1 MSKISASLQRNDELF
16 TKSMHCQSF
25 VKPPQSKQVIAQVVN
40 ASMRFGQRLLWQDVN
55 FSILSGE
62 FVALLGANGAG
73 KTTLLRSLLKLLP
86 LSGGTITLG
95 NNIRVGYVP
104 QLKDIEP
111 KLPIRGRDL
120 VQLGL
125 DGENYLFGLFDPKK
139 TLGSYW
145 QTAKQKK
152 YLVDKAIAEVG
163 GEAFCDAPLPMLSG
177 GEQQRMRIAQALVA
191 EPDILLMDEPLLS
204 LDVASQY
211 VVSDILS
218 HRKHAHHTAI
228 IMISHEL
235 APIIPLIDK
244 VVYIENTTAKIGGI
258 ELINHH
264 SSRA

>member
-1 MSKISASLQRNDELF
+1 MPNTAAKAPSNDYQFAKSL
-16 TKSMHCQSF
+16 HCQSF
-25 VKPPQSKQVIAQVVN
+25 VTPQPSQQVIVQVTD

-62 FVALLGANGAG
+62 FVALLGANGTG
-73 KTTLLRSLLKLLP
+73 KTTLLRSVLKLLP
-86 LSGGTITLG
+86 LSGGAITLG
-95 NNIRVGYVP
+95 KTMRVGYVP
-104 QLKDIEP
+104 QLKDFEP

-125 DGENYLFGLFDPKK
+125 DGENYLFGLFNPKK

-145 QTAKQKK
+145 QSAKQKK

-163 GEAFCDAPLPMLSG
+163 GEAFCEAPLTMLSG

-211 VVSDILS
+211 IVSDILA

-228 IMISHEL
+228 LMISHEL
-235 APIIPLIDK
+235 APIVPLIDK
-244 VVYIENTTAKIGGI
+244 VVYLDNATATIGGA
-258 ELINHH
+258 ELLN
-264 SSRA
+264 RYR